1 MPFWK
6 IKQMKRPKM
15 KLIKL
20 KKQKKLRIERY
31 FFETNKYIYKFKN
44 LKKIISF
51 TKNIFGGK
59 ITLML
64 LKIKVIY

>member
-1 MPFWK
+1 
-6 IKQMKRPKM
+6 M

-51 TKNIFGGK
+51 AKNIFGGK

-64 LKIKVIY
+64 LKIKIIY

>member
-1 MPFWK
+1 
-6 IKQMKRPKM
+6 M

-20 KKQKKLRIERY
+20 KKQKKLRIKRY

-51 TKNIFGGK
+51 AKNIFGGK

-64 LKIKVIY
+64 LKIKIIY

>member
-1 MPFWK
+1 
-6 IKQMKRPKM
+6 M

-51 TKNIFGGK
+51 AKNIFGGK
-59 ITLML
+59 IALML